1 MKKDLKDSMS
11 EFIKLAKAAGADEC
25 DVVLSKGNSL
35 SLSAQNGS
43 IDKYQ
48 VSGSQVMGLRVIK
61 DNKVGL
67 SYTESTDKDALK
79 IAASSAVENAKN
91 SETNPFEKIS
101 VSGVE
106 VIKPSEYGPDDVSTE
121 EKIDFC
127 LKLESEVKSRD
138 SRVTATPYNGFSE
151 SSFESHYLN
160 SLGTYT
166 FGSEYYQSCY
176 TSALMNEGD
185 KSAMH
190 YHSSIGRDFKSLD
203 AKSCIEQ
210 SLLHAGEWL
219 NGQQLK
225 TGAYDLI
232 FTPDLFKSVF
242 GCFTNIFSGKSAM
255 EKTNPFADSLNKKV
269 MSEKIS
275 INDLPQYKN
284 AFFKSYVDS
293 EGVPQ
298 SDFNLVENGVLKSFY
313 HNSATAN
320 YFGTKSTG
328 HGSRGAKSSLGVG
341 GTTKVISGGDI
352 SEAKIKGGEYFE
364 VHELSGLHSGANA
377 ISGDF
382 SFGASGYLVR
392 EGKRVLPVRG
402 VTVSGNFHKMLLDIE
417 LIGDSIHATTDKSFF
432 SPTFRF
438 ERVSVAGS

>member
-1 MKKDLKDSMS
+1 MNTDLRKTMS
-11 EFIKLAKAAGADEC
+11 DFITLAKKSGADEC
-25 DVVLSKGNSL
+25 DVILSKGNSF

-67 SYTESTDKDALK
+67 SYTESTDADALET
-79 IAASSAVENAKN
+79 AAKSAVENAIN
-91 SETNPFEKIS
+91 SEANPHESISVKDFEMIKESEFTPDKVSTDEKI
-101 VSGVE
+101 E
-106 VIKPSEYGPDDVSTE
+106 
-121 EKIDFC
+121 FC
-127 LKLESEVKSRD
+127 LKLESEVKNRD

-151 SSFESHYLN
+151 SSFEKHYMN
-160 SLGTYT
+160 SLNTYT

-203 AKSCIEQ
+203 SKACIEQ
-210 SLLHAGEWL
+210 SLLHASEWL
-219 NGQQLK
+219 NGEQLK

-232 FTPDLFKSVF
+232 FEPDLFESVF
-242 GCFTNIFSGKSAM
+242 GCFTNVFSGKSAM
-255 EKTNPFADSLNKKV
+255 EKTNPFADKLNKKV
-269 MSEKIS
+269 MNEKIS
-275 INDLPQYKN
+275 ISDVPQYKD
-284 AFFKSYVDS
+284 AFFKSYFDA
-293 EGVPQ
+293 EGREHQ
-298 SDFNLVENGVLKSFY
+298 DLNLVENGVLKSFY

-320 YFGTKSTG
+320 YFGVEPTG
-328 HGSRGAKSSLGVG
+328 HGSRGAKSALGVS
-341 GTTKVISGGDI
+341 GTTKIIQAGDT
-352 SEAKIKGGEYFE
+352 ADTKIKSGEYFE

-382 SFGASGYLVR
+382 SFGASGYLVK

-402 VTVSGNFHKMLLDIE
+402 VTVSGNFHKMLLD
-417 LIGDSIHATTDKSFF
+417 T
-432 SPTFRF
+432 
-438 ERVSVAGS
+438 